1 MALVVETGEG
11 LPDAEA
17 YISVADAEAY
27 LASRGNTAW
36 GELSEPAKEA
46 SLRQGADYLAAMYAS
61 RWCGHRTTDGQALD
75 WPRTGH
81 DGVPVALA
89 RANAELA
96 ARASLG
102 PLMADEGAA
111 VQSEKVGPISVTYA
125 GRGNT
130 GAVRYPAVDAA
141 LKAAGLFCVRPGF
154 IPAIRA

>member
-11 LPDAEA
+11 LPDAEV

-46 SLRQGADYLAAMYAS
+46 SLRQAADYLAAMYGR
-61 RWCGHRTTDGQALD
+61 RWCGHRATDGQALD

-89 RANAELA
+89 RMNAELA

-102 PLMADEGAA
+102 QLMADEGAA
-111 VQSEKVGPISVTYA
+111 VQSETVGPISVTYA
-125 GRGNT
+125 KGNT
-130 GAVRYPAVDAA
+130 GAVRYTAIDAA